1 MQIMCLKSEEGNME
15 GLGIFNAEVK
25 SFSKNISE
33 FLKVP
38 IWAGTFERNK
48 NQNI

>member
-1 MQIMCLKSEEGNME
+1 MCLKSEEGNME

-25 SFSKNISE
+25 V
-33 FLKVP
+33 FLKISQNSKSP
-38 IWAGTFERNK
+38 SYGWNFLERNK